1 MLGKKVFFIKEFMK
15 IDHIMKQVNFEDYLS
30 LYTKDK
36 LQAIINDEIHNDRN
50 EEKELSGI
58 HISIKYRDNQDMVDT
73 QTLSR
78 IQERIRYELRETDIL
93 VMWGSSELILLLPE
107 CSIES
112 AQKIA
117 FLHKSIIESK
127 LYDNRNLELN
137 YNLTYHKDSDDVKS
151 FLKRLDLYV
160 VA

>member
-1 MLGKKVFFIKEFMK
+1 
-15 IDHIMKQVNFEDYLS
+15 
-30 LYTKDK
+30 
-36 LQAIINDEIHNDRN
+36 
-50 EEKELSGI
+50 
-58 HISIKYRDNQDMVDT
+58 
-73 QTLSR
+73 
-78 IQERIRYELRETDIL
+78 
-93 VMWGSSELILLLPE
+93 MWGSSELILLLPE